1 MGEGMTLAERIRA
14 VAAIDPQAEAIEQRG
29 AWNRWQETSA
39 AIEDL
44 TSVLAAAGLG
54 PGTEV
59 AMPLRNRPHH
69 VHAMAAVLANHCTIV
84 TMNARQPP
92 ARTLAELD
100 ELRVPVLMADRDD
113 LADPGLADAVSG
125 AGVLAVALGGP
136 DPLSVV
142 SPLEHDRPFEKG
154 DAGIAVKML
163 TSGTTGLP
171 KRVAFSA
178 QGLKDSVLGA
188 ARLTPGPS
196 NRKPGEEPDLLLRR
210 GFIPNWAPIEH
221 VSGMWRAVEH
231 MLEGRRLCLMETFDP
246 AEWARVV
253 RTYEVRMAMLAPAT
267 LRMVLDSGI
276 GKDDLASLKGVTSG
290 TAPLSVELKE
300 EFEQAFGI
308 PVLPAYGATEFP
320 GNGAGWTLADHESF
334 GRSKVGSVG
343 RARPGVQIRVVGE
356 TDGQPLASNEIG
368 LVEILAQTAA
378 TPSGEAPAWLRTT
391 DLGRID
397 EDGFLWILGRADS
410 AIICGGFKI
419 LATELVE
426 AIEQHR
432 QVREASVVGIPDER
446 LGAVPVAAVLP
457 ASADDPPTAEDL
469 ERHCRTLL
477 PAYKVPREFRIVQDL
492 PRTSSL
498 KVSMPAV
505 QDLFT
510 G

>member
-1 MGEGMTLAERIRA
+1 MGEALTLAERIRA
-14 VAAIDPQAEAIEQRG
+14 VAAIDPEAEAIEQRG
-29 AWNRWQETSA
+29 AWHQWGETSA
-39 AIEDL
+39 AIERL
-44 TSVLAAAGLG
+44 AAELAAAGLG

-59 AMPLRNRPHH
+59 AIPLRNRPHH
-69 VHAMAAVLANHCTIV
+69 VHAMAAVLANRCTIV

-92 ARTLAELD
+92 ARTQAELAELG
-100 ELRVPVLMADRDD
+100 VPVLLADVED
-113 LADPGLADAVSG
+113 LADPGLVAAVAE
-125 AGVLAVALGGP
+125 AGVLTAALGGP
-136 DPLSVV
+136 EPLSLV
-142 SPLEHDRPFEKG
+142 SPLDPGRSFAQG
-154 DAGIAVKML
+154 DAGVAVKML
-163 TSGTTGLP
+163 TSGTTGPP

-196 NRKPGEEPDLLLRR
+196 NRKPGEEPELLLRR

-253 RTYEVRMAMLAPAT
+253 KTYQVRMAMLAPAT

-276 GKDDLASLKGVTSG
+276 DKSDLTSLKGVTSG

-343 RARPGVQIRVVGE
+343 RARPGVQIRVVDE
-356 TDGQPLASNEIG
+356 ADGQPQASNEIG

-378 TPSGEAPAWLRTT
+378 TPVGEDPAWLRTT
-391 DLGRID
+391 DLGRLD
-397 EDGFLWILGRADS
+397 EDGFLWIIGRADS

-426 AIEQHR
+426 AIEQHP
-432 QVREASVVGIPDER
+432 QVREACVVGIPDDR
-446 LGAVPVAAVLP
+446 LGAVPAAAVLP

-469 ERHCRTLL
+469 EGHCRALL
-477 PAYKVPREFRIVQDL
+477 PAYKIPREFRVVEDL
-492 PRTSSL
+492 PRTTSL

-510 G
+510 R